1 VEYNP
6 LAQRGGGWVR
16 QTRDEHC
23 TAEQFHDDDEEEDE
37 EVGMYKYGT
46 ANYTKFQ

>member
-1 VEYNP
+1 MEYNP

-23 TAEQFHDDDEEEDE
+23 ITELFHDDEEDE
-37 EVGMYKYGT
+37 EVGVYKYGT

>member
-1 VEYNP
+1 
-6 LAQRGGGWVR
+6 VR

-23 TAEQFHDDDEEEDE
+23 ITEQFHDDDDEEEDE